1 MIRLLIAWGL
11 AVGLAVSAAAGE
23 LQFELSG
30 GDHLAVRVA
39 GAEKQTWKVVDRS
52 GQPEIIVAALVGDQL
67 ILEAFSWP
75 FGPGPKPEPGPDPE
89 PEPQPTPGPKTVLW
103 IEESADRSP
112 VQAAAIVN
120 KEIRQAIQ
128 AAGWQLRIVDDD
140 VVDETGKPPG
150 DLAAYITAA
159 RAAGLPRVFI
169 LQDGKELYA
178 GAAPPDASSLSRL
191 LSRFGLVV
199 GPTKEADPPSPGIQ
213 PQANQD
219 KSCPTGQCPAAPQPT
234 TRRWRIF
241 R

>member
-11 AVGLAVSAAAGE
+11 AVGLTGSASAGE
-23 LQFELSG
+23 LGFELSG
-30 GDHLAVRVA
+30 GDHLAVRVD
-39 GAEKQTWKVVDRS
+39 GAEKQTWKVFDRS
-52 GQPEIIVAALVGDQL
+52 GQPEIIVAALIGERL
-67 ILEAFSWP
+67 IVEEFSWP
-75 FGPGPKPEPGPDPE
+75 FGPSPKPE
-89 PEPQPTPGPKTVLW
+89 PEPQPIPGPKVVLW

-112 VQAAAIVN
+112 GQAAAIVN

-128 AAGWQLRIVDDD
+128 VAGWQLRIVDDD
-140 VVDETGKPPG
+140 VVDETGESPG

-178 GAAPPDASSLSRL
+178 GAAPPDASSFAAL

-199 GPTKEADPPSPGIQ
+199 GPTKEAGPPSPGVQ
-213 PQANQD
+213 PQPNREQ
-219 KSCPTGQCPAAPQPT
+219 SCPTGQCPPTPQPT